1 MSDPDTIFDDAA
13 HPGAGAEGRHPMT
26 GNLMSEAEAEG
37 SGIERHNYD
46 VIVIGAG
53 GAGLRAAIAAHDAG
67 ARTAVITKSLLG
79 KAHTVMAEG
88 GIAAAMGNRW
98 PEDNWQVHFR
108 DTMRGGKMLNN
119 WRMAQLHAQES
130 PERVLE
136 LEDWGALFDRTED
149 GLISQRDF
157 GGHRYARLA
166 HVGDRTGLEMI
177 RTLQQRVVDLGIDVF
192 MECTITELF
201 KEGDRVSGAFGYWR
215 ETGRF
220 IVFDAPAVVLA
231 TGGIGKSFKV
241 TSNSWEYTGD
251 GHALA
256 LRAGASL
263 INMEFIQFHPT
274 GMVWPPSVKGILV
287 TESVRGDGGVLKN
300 SEGKRF
306 MFDYIP
312 EFFKAETADNEAE
325 ADRWYDDKKNN
336 RRPPELLPRDEVARA
351 INAEI
356 KAGRGSEHG
365 GIYLDIASR
374 RSAEFIRKRLPSMYH
389 QFKELADVDITA
401 EPMEIGPTCHY
412 IMGGVE
418 VDADTQESK
427 HVPGLFAAGEV
438 SGGMH
443 GSNRLGGNSLS
454 DLLVFG
460 KRAGDHAAEY
470 ATGLGDQRTS
480 VSDGDVK
487 AAQDYALAPFS
498 HEGGENPY
506 TIQYDLQQNMNDL
519 VGIIRDGQELRESLA
534 KIEEFKGRAQS
545 LFVEGHRQ
553 YNPGWHLALD
563 LRNMLLV
570 SECVA
575 KAALE
580 REESRGGH
588 TRNDFPGPSPE
599 WGALN
604 LVLKLNADGTGVE
617 LARQPLPVMPDEL
630 KAFFDAPAS
639 APAKEEDK

>member
-1 MSDPDTIFDDAA
+1 
-13 HPGAGAEGRHPMT
+13 MT
-26 GNLMSEAEAEG
+26 GNEMAYYAEG
-37 SGIERHNYD
+37 GIERHQYD
-46 VIVIGAG
+46 VVVVGAG
-53 GAGLRAAIAAHDAG
+53 GAGLRAAIAAHEAG
-67 ARTAVITKSLLG
+67 AETAIVCKSLLG

-98 PEDNWQVHFR
+98 PEDNWEVHFR

-119 WRMAQLHAQES
+119 WRMAQLHAQEA
-130 PERVLE
+130 PERVME

-177 RTLQQRVVDLGIDVF
+177 RTLQQRAVQIGIDVF
-192 MECTITELF
+192 MECTVTELL
-201 KEGDRVSGAFGYWR
+201 KDGGDAISGVFGYWR

-220 IVFDAPAVVLA
+220 VTIEAPAVILA

-263 INMEFIQFHPT
+263 INMEFVQFHPT
-274 GMVWPPSVKGILV
+274 GMVWPPSVKGLLV
-287 TESVRGDGGVLKN
+287 TESVRGDGGILRN

-312 EFFKAETADNEAE
+312 DYFKAETADTEEE

-351 INAEI
+351 INSEI
-356 KAGRGSEHG
+356 KAGRGSPHG
-365 GIYLDIASR
+365 GIFLDIASR
-374 RSAEFIRKRLPSMYH
+374 RDADFIRKRLPSMYH

-412 IMGGVE
+412 VMGGIE
-418 VDADTQESK
+418 VDPDTEVSS
-427 HVPGLFAAGEV
+427 VTGLYAVGEC

-460 KRAGDHAAEY
+460 RRAGEAAAAY
-470 ATGLGDQRTS
+470 AAGLGADRPT
-480 VSDGDVK
+480 VSEEAVRSGGWS
-487 AAQDYALAPFS
+487 ALSPFQV
-498 HEGGENPY
+498 EGGDNPY
-506 TIQYDLQQNMNDL
+506 TIHQELQQAMNDL
-519 VGIIRDGQELRESLA
+519 VGIIRTASELEDALTR
-534 KIEEFKGRAQS
+534 IEELKQRAAGMG
-545 LFVEGHRQ
+545 VEGHRQ

-563 LRNMLLV
+563 LHNMLLV
-570 SECVA
+570 SEAIA
-575 KAALE
+575 KAALA

-588 TRNDFPGPSPE
+588 TRDDFPKPSPE
-599 WGALN
+599 WGGKN
-604 LVLKLNADGTGVE
+604 LVVRLDDSGSGVGLVE
-617 LARQPLPVMPDEL
+617 QPLPEMPAEL
-630 KAFFDAPAS
+630 QKYF
-639 APAKEEDK
+639 EES